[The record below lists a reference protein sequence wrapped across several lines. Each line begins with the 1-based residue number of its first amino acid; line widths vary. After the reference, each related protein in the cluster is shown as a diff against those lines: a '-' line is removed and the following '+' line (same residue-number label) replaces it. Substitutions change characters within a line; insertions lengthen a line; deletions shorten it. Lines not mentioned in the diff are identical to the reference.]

1 MATGIHESGEM
12 YLEHILNLEQELG
25 QVRSVDISQRT
36 GYSKYM
42 GYSKP
47 SVSRAVG
54 LLRKNRLIDIDG
66 AGYITLTDAGRRIAT
81 RIYERHECLTAIFVS
96 LGVPR
101 DIAVQ
106 DACKIEHDISEET
119 FHALRSHFG
128 K

>member
-1 MATGIHESGEM
+1 MLKIDHLTKQYGEKKAVDD
-12 YLEHILNLEQELG
+12 LSLHI
-25 QVRSVDISQRT
+25 
-36 GYSKYM
+36 
-42 GYSKP
+42 KP
-47 SVSRAVG
+47 GEIYGFIGHNGAG
-54 LLRKNRLIDIDG
+54 KTTTLKTINRLIDIDG

>member
-36 GYSKYM
+36 GYSK
-42 GYSKP
+42 P

-66 AGYITLTDAGRRIAT
+66 AGYITLTEAGRRIAT

>member
-1 MATGIHESGEM
+1 MASIHESGEM

-25 QVRSVDISQRT
+25 HVRSVDISQRT
-36 GYSKYM
+36 GYSK
-42 GYSKP
+42 P

-54 LLRKNRLIDIDG
+54 LLKKNRLIDIDG

-81 RIYERHECLTAIFVS
+81 QIFERHECLTDIFVS

-101 DIAVQ
+101 ETAAQ
-106 DACKIEHDISEET
+106 DACKIEHDISEDT
-119 FHALRSHFG
+119 FQALRRHFG

>member
-1 MATGIHESGEM
+1 M

-36 GYSKYM
+36 GYSK
-42 GYSKP
+42 P

-54 LLRKNRLIDIDG
+54 LLKKNRLIDIDG
-66 AGYITLTDAGRRIAT
+66 AGYITLTEAGRRIAT

-101 DIAVQ
+101 DIAAQ

-119 FHALRSHFG
+119 FRALRSHFG